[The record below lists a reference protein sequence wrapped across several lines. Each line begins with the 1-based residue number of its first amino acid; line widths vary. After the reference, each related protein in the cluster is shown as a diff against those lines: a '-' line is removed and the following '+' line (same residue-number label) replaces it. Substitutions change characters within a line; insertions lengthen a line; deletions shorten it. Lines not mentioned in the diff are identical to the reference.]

1 LQIGLGIGLRES
13 GGDTGRT
20 DGDQARED
28 GQGQAGDVGLGPP
41 RCPASRAAAPR
52 RRRPVSEPEPP
63 AASPA

>member
-1 LQIGLGIGLRES
+1 SGVVGTGLGFGRS
-13 GGDTGRT
+13 GCLITLDDPAI
-20 DGDQARED
+20 DGKA
-28 GQGQAGDVGLGPP
+28 AGEISSRPGPP